1 MLVALA
7 AAVLSAL
14 PVFAGEPVEAADG
27 DYYPHSVYAGYSV
40 VNVYAR
46 QNHDDI
52 NNFSGILNLGYE
64 YRPLRRLGLGADI
77 GWMNNVGK
85 HRRQVD
91 YAGGVSLP
99 ENIPFWTDYFLIS
112 ANLRGIWV
120 DRPHFSFYSGI
131 RGGVTLKLEDKVCTT
146 EANLQVIPIGLEA
159 GAKRVGVYAELA
171 LGSTSNLS
179 FGIRF
184 HF

>member
-1 MLVALA
+1 MLVALV

-14 PVFAGEPVEAADG
+14 PAAAGEPLAEM
-27 DYYPHSVYAGYSV
+27 DYSNHSVYAGYSV
-40 VNVYAR
+40 MNAYAIFNRDDVN
-46 QNHDDI
+46 D
-52 NNFSGILNLGYE
+52 FSGILSVGYE
-64 YRPLRRLGLGADI
+64 YRPLRRLGLGVDI

-85 HRRQVD
+85 HRRQVN
-91 YAGGVSLP
+91 YPGGVSLP
-99 ENIPFWTDYFLIS
+99 ESNPFRTDYLLMS

-120 DRPHFSFYSGI
+120 DRPHFSFYSGV
-131 RGGVTLKLEDKVCTT
+131 RAGVALKFEDKACST
-146 EANLQVIPIGLEA
+146 EPNLQVVPVGLEA
-159 GAKRVGVYAELA
+159 GTKRIGAYAELA

>member
-14 PVFAGEPVEAADG
+14 PVFAGKPVETADG
-27 DYYPHSVYAGYSV
+27 DYYPHSVYAGYSI

-91 YAGGVSLP
+91 YSGGVSLP
-99 ENIPFWTDYFLIS
+99 ENVPFWTDYFFVS
-112 ANLRGIWV
+112 ASLRGIWV
-120 DRPHFSFYSGI
+120 DREHFPCYSGVRAGI
-131 RGGVTLKLEDKVCTT
+131 ELRTDGTPYPYSFNFQL
-146 EANLQVIPIGLEA
+146 IPVGLEA
-159 GAKRVGVYAELA
+159 GAKHVGAYAELA